1 MRTTTKIGI
10 LLLLVVGCKDSGDQP
25 LPPSPYDTWRSHNLH
40 SYAIDQVR
48 DCFCPDAGQAMRIR
62 VRSDTIASVV
72 RLSDG
77 SLVTLPAS
85 KFYLTVDSLFAIIR
99 SGTADSLV
107 VSYDEEYG
115 YPKTLDINPQLHPV
129 DGGVLYTTS
138 NLQVP

>member
-1 MRTTTKIGI
+1 MRTATRVGI
-10 LLLLVVGCKDSGDQP
+10 LLVLVVGCKDSGDQP
-25 LPPSPYDTWRSHNLH
+25 LPPNPYDTWRSYNLH
-40 SYAIDQVR
+40 SYTIDQVR
-48 DCFCPDAGQAMRIR
+48 DCFCPEAGQAMRIR

-77 SLVTLPAS
+77 SLVTLPES